1 MNDNAN
7 RSAYPVGADVT
18 QCMFPTEIGLSK
30 REMFAA
36 MAMQGILSSGSDA
49 AAGNV
54 ARWAA
59 EYADDLLAELE
70 KTK

>member
-1 MNDNAN
+1 MNDNAFKC
-7 RSAYPVGADVT
+7 AYPIGTDIT
-18 QCMFPTEIGLSK
+18 QGQFPPEGGLTK

-59 EYADDLLAELE
+59 EYADDLLQELE